1 MLDASSS
8 SLADVVKVNIFL
20 ADMEDFGAMNEA
32 YMEGFPEP
40 RPVCH
45 PFLRS
50 WFGLDVKADYMSKA
64 RSCIGVKAL
73 PMGSDVEM
81 ECLAVVRLGV
91 GKAKL

>member
-1 MLDASSS
+1 MSP
-8 SLADVVKVNIFL
+8 IPTFL
-20 ADMEDFGAMNEA
+20 
-32 YMEGFPEP
+32 
-40 RPVCH
+40 
-45 PFLRS
+45 
-50 WFGLDVKADYMSKA
+50 FGLDVKADYMSKA